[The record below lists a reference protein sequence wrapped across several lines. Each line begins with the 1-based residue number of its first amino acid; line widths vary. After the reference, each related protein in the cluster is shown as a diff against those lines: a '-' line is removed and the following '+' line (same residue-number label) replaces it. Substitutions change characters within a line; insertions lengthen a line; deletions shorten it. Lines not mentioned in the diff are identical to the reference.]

1 MRPQRLTALLLLATL
16 FSQSLNA
23 ALEVHEWGTFT
34 SLVGSD
40 GRTQHGMYHEDEAL
54 PSFVHPFGFSQTLFP
69 EISPFPGEF
78 PYPGD
83 NQPCMSKGCFSMNTL
98 QQNVIS
104 QKMETPVIY
113 FYGTPSTGKR
123 VKVNVK
129 FPDGVITETYPGP
142 VASFPKKST
151 DFVAIKDGEVTFDV
165 ELLSDTSLYRVPYVD
180 AKNIYIHARNTKS
193 QLVRT
198 NNELEKFIFYR
209 GIGRFQPK
217 ISIGSNNGDLHL
229 RSTVANQPQA
239 AFLVSVSLGGKR
251 HQMLPLNPTELS
263 IPPSFSNETVGGILI
278 DPKTIH
284 SLTTQFPS
292 SIPTVISEAATIRG
306 SMNKALLN
314 AGLYEDEANAMLN
327 TWEHGYLKVPGLR
340 LLYILPRTEVDQLL
354 PLTITPQ
361 ADRLNRAFI
370 ARIEIMTDKEEN
382 SILSDI
388 LRDGA
393 QFDIGSLGRF
403 AEPKLRR
410 IQQVYNGKINTPHYS
425 VATANIISD
434 LVNKS
439 VSFAET
445 ASTTL

>member
-1 MRPQRLTALLLLATL
+1 
-16 FSQSLNA
+16 
-23 ALEVHEWGTFT
+23 
-34 SLVGSD
+34 
-40 GRTQHGMYHEDEAL
+40 
-54 PSFVHPFGFSQTLFP
+54 
-69 EISPFPGEF
+69 
-78 PYPGD
+78 
-83 NQPCMSKGCFSMNTL
+83 
-98 QQNVIS
+98 
-104 QKMETPVIY
+104 
-113 FYGTPSTGKR
+113 
-123 VKVNVK
+123 
-129 FPDGVITETYPGP
+129 
-142 VASFPKKST
+142 
-151 DFVAIKDGEVTFDV
+151 
-165 ELLSDTSLYRVPYVD
+165 
-180 AKNIYIHARNTKS
+180 
-193 QLVRT
+193 
-198 NNELEKFIFYR
+198 
-209 GIGRFQPK
+209 
-217 ISIGSNNGDLHL
+217 
-229 RSTVANQPQA
+229 
-239 AFLVSVSLGGKR
+239 
-251 HQMLPLNPTELS
+251 MLPLNPTELS